1 MSFFIFEG
9 KWGEIMLTTKQKRF
23 CEEYLVSGNATDA
36 ALKAGYSKKTA
47 RSVGCENLTK
57 PDIKNYIDEKLKE
70 IESRK
75 IADAAEVMRYL
86 TSVMRNETKEEV
98 PVVVNNG
105 DWSEVQMVKKDTSI
119 KDRNKAAEMLAKRF
133 GILTD
138 KVSLEIVP
146 VVIKDDVSDDD

>member
-1 MSFFIFEG
+1 
-9 KWGEIMLTTKQKRF
+9 MLTVRQKMF
-23 CEEYLVSGNATDA
+23 ADEYLVSGNAEQA
-36 ALKAGYSKKTA
+36 AIKAGYSERYARGNAHKLVANSGIKT
-47 RSVGCENLTK
+47 
-57 PDIKNYIDEKLKE
+57 YIDERLKE
-70 IESRK
+70 IESSK

-138 KVSLEIVP
+138 KVSLEVVP
-146 VVIKDDVSDDD
+146 VIIKGEMPDDY

>member
-1 MSFFIFEG
+1 
-9 KWGEIMLTTKQKRF
+9 MLNQRQKMF
-23 CEEYLVSGNATDA
+23 ADEYLISGNAEQSA
-36 ALKAGYSKKTA
+36 IKAGYSEKYA
-47 RSVGCENLTK
+47 RGNAHKLVANSC
-57 PDIKNYIDEKLKE
+57 IKEYIDEKLKE

-98 PVVVNNG
+98 PIVVNQG
-105 DWSEVQMVKKDTSI
+105 EYSEVQMVQKDTSI

-138 KVSLEIVP
+138 KVSLEIAP
-146 VVIKDDVSDDD
+146 VVIKDDVPNE

>member
-1 MSFFIFEG
+1 
-9 KWGEIMLTTKQKRF
+9 MLTTKQKMF
-23 CEEYLVSGNATDA
+23 ADEYLVSGNATQSA
-36 ALKAGYSKKTA
+36 IKAGYSEKYAHTNANKLLQNT
-47 RSVGCENLTK
+47 T
-57 PDIKNYIDEKLKE
+57 IKNYLEEKLKE

-98 PVVVNNG
+98 PIVVNNG
-105 DWSEVQMVKKDTSI
+105 EWSEVQMVEKDTSI

-138 KVSLEIVP
+138 KVALEIAP
-146 VVIKDDVSDDD
+146 VVIKDDVSECD

>member
-1 MSFFIFEG
+1 MI
-9 KWGEIMLTTKQKRF
+9 
-23 CEEYLVSGNATDA
+23 SGNATDA
-36 ALKAGYSKKTA
+36 AIKAGYSAKTA
-47 RSVGCENLTK
+47 NRIGSENLSK
-57 PDIKNYIDEKLKE
+57 LDIKNYIDEKLKE

-98 PVVVNNG
+98 PMIVNNG

-138 KVSLEIVP
+138 KVSLEIAP

>member
-1 MSFFIFEG
+1 
-9 KWGEIMLTTKQKRF
+9 MLNQRQKMF
-23 CEEYLVSGNATDA
+23 ADEYLVTGNVYQSAI
-36 ALKAGYSKKTA
+36 KAGYSENYAKGNSI
-47 RSVGCENLTK
+47 RLLENESVRKYLE
-57 PDIKNYIDEKLKE
+57 ERLKE

-98 PVVVNNG
+98 PVVTALGV
-105 DWSEVQMVKKDTSI
+105 EMVKKDTSI

-138 KVSLEIVP
+138 KVSLEIAP
-146 VVIKDDVSDDD
+146 VVIKDDVLDDD

>member
-1 MSFFIFEG
+1 
-9 KWGEIMLTTKQKRF
+9 MLTTKQKKF
-23 CEEYLVSGNATDA
+23 CEEYLISGNATDA
-36 ALKAGYSKKTA
+36 AIKAGYSAKTA
-47 RSVGCENLTK
+47 NRIGSENLSK
-57 PDIKNYIDEKLKE
+57 LDIKNYIDEKLKE

-98 PVVVNNG
+98 PMIVNNG

-138 KVSLEIVP
+138 KVSLEIAP

>member
-1 MSFFIFEG
+1 
-9 KWGEIMLTTKQKRF
+9 MLNQRQKMF
-23 CEEYLVSGNATDA
+23 ADEYLVTGNVYQSAI
-36 ALKAGYSKKTA
+36 KAGYS
-47 RSVGCENLTK
+47 ENYAK
-57 PDIKNYIDEKLKE
+57 GNSIKLLENESIRKYLEERLKE

-98 PVVVNNG
+98 PVVTPLG
-105 DWSEVQMVKKDTSI
+105 IEMVQKDTSI
-119 KDRNKAAEMLAKRF
+119 KDINKAAEMLAKRF

-138 KVSLEIVP
+138 KVSLEIAP

>member
-1 MSFFIFEG
+1 
-9 KWGEIMLTTKQKRF
+9 MLTTKQKKF
-23 CEEYLVSGNATDA
+23 CEEYLISGNATDA
-36 ALKAGYSKKTA
+36 AIKAGYSAKTA
-47 RSVGCENLTK
+47 RSVGSENLSK

-98 PVVVNNG
+98 PMIVNNG

-138 KVSLEIVP
+138 KVSLEIAP
-146 VVIKDDVSDDD
+146 VVIKDDVTDDD

>member
-1 MSFFIFEG
+1 
-9 KWGEIMLTTKQKRF
+9 MLSQRQKMF
-23 CEEYLVSGNATDA
+23 ADEYLVSGNAEQA
-36 ALKAGYSKKTA
+36 AIKAGYSEKYA
-47 RSVGCENLTK
+47 RGNAHKLVANSG
-57 PDIKNYIDEKLKE
+57 IKEYLEEKLKE

-86 TSVMRNETKEEV
+86 TSVLRNETKEEV
-98 PVVVNNG
+98 PVVVNQG
-105 DWSEVQMVKKDTSI
+105 EYSEVQMIKKDTSI

-138 KVSLEIVP
+138 KVSLEIAP

>member
-1 MSFFIFEG
+1 
-9 KWGEIMLTTKQKRF
+9 MLTVRQKMF
-23 CEEYLVSGNATDA
+23 ADEYLVSGNAEQA
-36 ALKAGYSKKTA
+36 AIKAGYSEKYA
-47 RSVGCENLTK
+47 RGNAHKLVANSCVKE
-57 PDIKNYIDEKLKE
+57 YIDERLKQ
-70 IESRK
+70 IESTK

-98 PVVVNNG
+98 PMVVNNG

-138 KVSLEIVP
+138 KVSLEIAP
-146 VVIKDDVSDDD
+146 VVIKDDMSDDY

>member
-1 MSFFIFEG
+1 
-9 KWGEIMLTTKQKRF
+9 MLTPRQKMF
-23 CEEYLVSGNATDA
+23 ADEYLISGNAEQA
-36 ALKAGYSKKTA
+36 AIKAGYSEGYA
-47 RSVGCENLTK
+47 RGNAHKLVANSG
-57 PDIKNYIDEKLKE
+57 IKEYIEERLKQ
-70 IESRK
+70 IESSK

-98 PVVVNNG
+98 PVVVNQG
-105 DWSEVQMVKKDTSI
+105 EYSEVQMIKKDTSI

-138 KVSLEIVP
+138 KVALEIAP

>member
-1 MSFFIFEG
+1 
-9 KWGEIMLTTKQKRF
+9 MLTAKQKRF
-23 CEEYLVSGNATDA
+23 CEEYLISGNATDA
-36 ALKAGYSKKTA
+36 AIKAGYSEKTA
-47 RSVGCENLTK
+47 RSVGSENLTK

-105 DWSEVQMVKKDTSI
+105 DWSEVQMVCKDTSI

-138 KVSLEIVP
+138 KVSLEIAP
-146 VVIKDDVSDDD
+146 VIIKGEMPDDY

>member
-1 MSFFIFEG
+1 
-9 KWGEIMLTTKQKRF
+9 MLNQRQKMF
-23 CEEYLVSGNATDA
+23 ADEYLISGNAEQA
-36 ALKAGYSKKTA
+36 AIKAGYSEKYA
-47 RSVGCENLTK
+47 RGNAHKLVANSC
-57 PDIKNYIDEKLKE
+57 IKEYIDERLKQ
-70 IESRK
+70 IESSK

-98 PVVVNNG
+98 PMVVNHG
-105 DWSEVQMVKKDTSI
+105 DWSEVQMVQKDTSI

-138 KVSLEIVP
+138 KVSLEIAP